1 MFTSPES
8 RAQRSFRLR
17 HAGAARHH
25 GARRPVSPPLSGMP
39 LSGMP
44 LSGIRRRWAVA
55 GAALI
60 ALAAAVVTVPPF
72 VLAAVTAPQ
81 APSGLQ
87 VNLITSPMAVPL
99 SGVHFSWVSRDS
111 RAGERQ
117 TAYEIRVA
125 GSPGTATSGA
135 AKWDS
140 GKVAASAPYGPY
152 QGPGLAAANRYWWTV
167 RTFDAEGQAG
177 PWATPAQFGTALSSW
192 SAEAIWSK
200 PAGGKNSGWAFLR
213 GTIIVADKPVLAATV
228 YASGASTAPAHQWV
242 YRLSVSGKVLGVGPT
257 PSQDQSSTTEYNS
270 WDVTSI
276 LTPNSLQTFGALA
289 YTQLDQQFV
298 LELVIQ
304 YADGSRATWGTGT
317 NWLAMDG
324 GSVYP
329 PAGSV
334 GTAYFSA
341 PVEDL
346 NAQKYPWG
354 FDTPAFRP
362 VGWSTPVVK
371 AQVGGLTPLP
381 TANVQLARHY
391 ARSVKRIGPDH
402 YLIDFGTTQV
412 GGLRLDLT
420 GPAGRKV
427 TIRYGEALASSTSV
441 RYHLSTGNV
450 FQDAY
455 TLRGGAQ
462 DLLVWGFRVFRYVEV
477 IGSPQDMTRD
487 PTHTVFDTAL
497 VYPDQPSLSSMTSSS
512 PALNSVWAFTRES
525 IEALNIYL
533 YLDPARERT
542 PNSEGDSYIHQQSQA
557 VIGGDNAEARFST
570 LVALAHMAADPQ
582 SITEFRELAPVAA
595 LDSWQRTGD
604 PSALAGLYPH
614 LQRMLPPVGSDGLV
628 SLPIT
633 ALIRSMALYGQ
644 SGQPSPDIPHAAG
657 VGTGPRNGAVPGSGP
672 AAGAGPATGAG
683 SAVSGNPAVSRTAP
697 LQGLSPQGI
706 IKPGDPTTLID
717 WPPNER
723 DGFVFTAK
731 NTVVNAFAYAAY
743 NAMAQIAAQ
752 LGKSSDASG
761 YASRARAIKSA
772 IGTKLY
778 DPASGAFYDGIGTF
792 HEALQSSVYTV
803 ALGAASPVQ
812 DQTAARFIAS
822 RGITSSACSVYCAA
836 YYLEAL
842 YDGGQAQAALNML
855 TASTHTSYRYMMA
868 QGAGSTME
876 AWNPAIKG
884 NLSYSHAWATGPDFV
899 IPEYM
904 FGITGRTPGWGNLII
919 SPQVANLTSGSVAM
933 PTMRGQVKVSFTHP
947 PGGKFTLT
955 VTIPAAVTADVAL
968 PGARA
973 GQQVL
978 VDGTATVTTSTTTPS
993 GTTVAVVSVGSGTH
1007 TVTTS

>member
-1 MFTSPES
+1 VR
-8 RAQRSFRLR
+8 RAVRQLLSGVRRGR
-17 HAGAARHH
+17 AIAGA
-25 GARRPVSPPLSGMP
+25 VL
-39 LSGMP
+39 L
-44 LSGIRRRWAVA
+44 
-55 GAALI
+55 
-60 ALAAAVVTVPPF
+60 ALAAAVITVPPM
-72 VLAAVTAPQ
+72 VLAAAAAPQ

-87 VNLITSPMAVPL
+87 VNLMASPMAVPL

-117 TAYEIRVA
+117 AAYEVRVA
-125 GSPGTATSGA
+125 GTPGTATSGA

-140 GKVAASAPYGPY
+140 GKVAASTPYGPY

-192 SAEAIWSK
+192 SARAIWSQ

-213 GTIIVADKPVLAATV
+213 GTIIVAGKPLLAATV
-228 YASGASTAPAHQWV
+228 YASGASI
-242 YRLSVSGKVLGVGPT
+242 GPT

-276 LTPNSLQTFGALA
+276 LTPNSVQTFGALG

-304 YADGSRATWGTGT
+304 YADGSRAIWGTGT
-317 NWLAMDG
+317 NWQAMDG

-371 AQVGGLTPLP
+371 AQVGGLTALP
-381 TANVQLARHY
+381 TANVQLAQHF

-420 GPAGRKV
+420 GPPGRKV

-441 RYHLSTGNV
+441 QYHLSTGNV
-450 FQDAY
+450 FQDVY

-462 DLLVWGFRVFRYVEV
+462 DLLTWGFRVFRYVEV
-477 IGSPQDMTRD
+477 IGSPQDMTKD
-487 PTHTVFDTAL
+487 PAHTVSDTAL

-570 LVALAHMAADPQ
+570 LVALAYMAGYPQ

-604 PSALAGLYPH
+604 PSALARLYPD
-614 LQRMLPPVGSDGLV
+614 LQRMLLPVGSDGLV

-644 SGQPSPDIPHAAG
+644 YGQPSPDIPHAAG
-657 VGTGPRNGAVPGSGP
+657 VGTGPRSGA
-672 AAGAGPATGAG
+672 
-683 SAVSGNPAVSRTAP
+683 
-697 LQGLSPQGI
+697 LSPQGI

-731 NTVVNAFAYAAY
+731 NTVINAFAYAAY

-761 YASRARAIKSA
+761 YA
-772 IGTKLY
+772 
-778 DPASGAFYDGIGTF
+778 
-792 HEALQSSVYTV
+792 
-803 ALGAASPVQ
+803 
-812 DQTAARFIAS
+812 
-822 RGITSSACSVYCAA
+822 
-836 YYLEAL
+836 
-842 YDGGQAQAALNML
+842 
-855 TASTHTSYRYMMA
+855 
-868 QGAGSTME
+868 
-876 AWNPAIKG
+876 
-884 NLSYSHAWATGPDFV
+884 
-899 IPEYM
+899 
-904 FGITGRTPGWGNLII
+904 
-919 SPQVANLTSGSVAM
+919 
-933 PTMRGQVKVSFTHP
+933 
-947 PGGKFTLT
+947 
-955 VTIPAAVTADVAL
+955 
-968 PGARA
+968 
-973 GQQVL
+973 
-978 VDGTATVTTSTTTPS
+978 
-993 GTTVAVVSVGSGTH
+993 
-1007 TVTTS
+1007 

>member
-1 MFTSPES
+1 VITVPSIVF
-8 RAQRSFRLR
+8 
-17 HAGAARHH
+17 
-25 GARRPVSPPLSGMP
+25 
-39 LSGMP
+39 
-44 LSGIRRRWAVA
+44 
-55 GAALI
+55 
-60 ALAAAVVTVPPF
+60 AAATTPD
-72 VLAAVTAPQ
+72 T
-81 APSGLQ
+81 PSGLQ
-87 VNLITSPMAVPL
+87 VNLLTSPMAVPL
-99 SGVHFSWVSRDS
+99 SGVHFSWVTRDS

-117 TAYEIRVA
+117 TAYEIRVV
-125 GSPGTATSGA
+125 GSPATVTSGT

-140 GKVAASAPYGPY
+140 GMVAASTPYGSY
-152 QGPGLAAANRYWWTV
+152 NGPGLATASRYWWTV
-167 RTFDAEGQAG
+167 RTFDAEGHAG
-177 PWATPAQFGTALSSW
+177 PWAIPTQFGTALPSW
-192 SAEAIWSK
+192 SARAIWSK

-213 GTIIVADKPVLAATV
+213 GTIKVADKSVLAATV

-242 YRLSVSGKVLGVGPT
+242 YRLSVNNKVLGVGPT
-257 PSQDQSSTTEYNS
+257 PSQNQSNTTEYNS

-276 LTPNSLQTFGALA
+276 LTRNSTRTFGALA

-298 LELVIQ
+298 LEVVIQ
-304 YADGSRATWGTGT
+304 YLDGTRTVWGTGT
-317 NWLAMDG
+317 NWQAMDG

-329 PAGSV
+329 SAGSV

-346 NAQKYPWG
+346 NAARYPWG
-354 FDTPAFRP
+354 FDTPTFTP
-362 VGWSTPVVK
+362 TGWSTPVIK

-381 TANVQLARHY
+381 TANVQLAQHY
-391 ARSVKRIGPDH
+391 ARSVKKLGTDH

-412 GGLRLDLT
+412 GGLRLYLT

-427 TIRYGEALASSTSV
+427 TIRYGEVLASPTSV
-441 RYHLSTGNV
+441 KYHLSTGNV
-450 FQDAY
+450 FQDVY

-462 DLLVWGFRVFRYVEV
+462 NLLIWGFRVFRYVEV
-477 IGSPQDMTRD
+477 IGSPQDMTKD
-487 PTHTVFDTAL
+487 PTHTVVDTGL
-497 VYPDQPSLSSMTSSS
+497 MYPDQPGSSSMTSSNS
-512 PALNSVWAFTRES
+512 ALNSVWAFTRSS

-542 PNSEGDSYIHQQSQA
+542 PNDEGDSYIHQQSQA

-570 LVALAHMAADPQ
+570 LVALSFMAGDPQ
-582 SITEFRELAPVAA
+582 SITEFRQLAPVAA

-604 PSALAGLYPH
+604 SSALAGMYSH
-614 LQRMLPPVGSDGLV
+614 LQQMLLPVGSDGLV

-633 ALIRSMALYGQ
+633 ALIRQMALYGQ

-657 VGTGPRNGAVPGSGP
+657 VGTGPQNGAVPGSGP

-683 SAVSGNPAVSRTAP
+683 SAVSGDPAVSKTAP
-697 LQGLSPQGI
+697 LEGLSPQSTI
-706 IKPGDPTTLID
+706 VPGDPTTLID

-723 DGFVFTAK
+723 DGFVFTGK
-731 NTVVNAFAYAAY
+731 DTVVNAFAYAAY

-752 LGKSSDASG
+752 LGKSADASG
-761 YASRARAIKSA
+761 YASKAAALKSA
-772 IGTKLY
+772 IETTLY
-778 DPASGAFYDGIGTF
+778 DPASGAFYDGVGTS

-822 RGITSSACSVYCAA
+822 HGITSTACSVYCAA

-855 TASTHTSYRYMMA
+855 TASTQTSYQYMMA

-876 AWNPAIKG
+876 AWNPTIKG

-904 FGITGRTPGWGNLII
+904 FGIMGTTAGWGKLLIR
-919 SPQVANLTSGSVAM
+919 PQVGNLTSGSVAM
-933 PTMRGQVKVSFTHP
+933 PTARGPVKVSFTHP
-947 PGGKFTLT
+947 SGGTFTLT
-955 VTIPAAVTADVAL
+955 VTIPATAEAQVAL
-968 PGARA
+968 PGVSV
-973 GQQVL
+973 GQPVL
-978 VDGTATVTTSTTTPS
+978 VDGTAQTTTGATSAS
-993 GTTVAVVSVGSGTH
+993 GATVAVVSVGSGTH
-1007 TVTTS
+1007 TLTTS